1 MFTHPFL
8 VTRMNVLDELK
19 DNDVQA
25 LQEIY
30 LKNANRDAVVCLNLT
45 GEINIGMIIRSA
57 SNFSMGRVII
67 IGKRSYDRRAAVGM
81 QNYIPIEREHA
92 MVGNHNE
99 ILNTNMVNE
108 YLAQMSADYQIIFVE
123 QGGISITEITKCN
136 FKSVKPVMF
145 ILGTEQNGIPDE
157 ILQKKEELGAIIVSI
172 PQTGI
177 GRSFNVSNA
186 FAIVGAFYYI
196 R

>member
-1 MFTHPFL
+1 MYPIFL

-19 DNDVQA
+19 DKNVQA

-45 GEINIGMIIRSA
+45 GEINIGMVIRSA

-81 QNYIPIEREHA
+81 QNYIPIERIHA
-92 MVGNHNE
+92 MVGDHNE
-99 ILNTNMVNE
+99 ILNIDMANE
-108 YLAQMSADYQIIFVE
+108 YLAQMSVDYQIIFVE
-123 QGGISITEITKCN
+123 HGGINITEIRNLT
-136 FKSVKPVMF
+136 FTKPVMF
-145 ILGTEQNGIPDE
+145 ILGTEQNGIPDG
-157 ILQKKEELGAIIVSI
+157 ILQKKEEFGAIIVTI